1 MGSEKQDSL
10 SACQPNPLC
19 EGPQAY
25 IQCLFFS
32 PSSKVENAFSNSFN
46 LAL

>member
-10 SACQPNPLC
+10 FACQPNPLC

-25 IQCLFFS
+25 ILCLFFS
-32 PSSKVENAFSNSFN
+32 PPNMVENAFS
-46 LAL
+46 LKCL